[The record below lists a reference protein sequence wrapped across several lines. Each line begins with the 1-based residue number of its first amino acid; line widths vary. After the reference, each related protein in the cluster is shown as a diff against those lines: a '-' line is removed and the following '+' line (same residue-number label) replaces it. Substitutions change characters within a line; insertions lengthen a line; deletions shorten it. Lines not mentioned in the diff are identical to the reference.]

1 MANDA
6 PRLPVSK
13 THKLFIG
20 GAFPRSESGRVLP
33 APTPTGTPVA
43 HYCNASR
50 KDFRDAVR
58 AARAA
63 QPAWQ
68 STTPYLRGQ
77 ILYRAAE
84 LLEERRA
91 LFQAHLA
98 STGLDPQAAARQ
110 VDLSVDRLVHFAG
123 WTDKLAAV
131 FGSVN
136 PVASPHWNLTSP
148 EPVGVVAAFCPDE
161 PSLLSLVTLLAAPLV
176 TGNTVVALA
185 SASEPLSAVAL
196 AEVIATSDIPAGV
209 VNILTGTRAELA
221 PTAADHREVQAIL
234 DGTGH
239 AETARVLAAGA
250 ATNLKRVHSWS
261 WSPAVWETDEAENPY
276 RILDT
281 VEFKTAWHP
290 SAY

>member
-1 MANDA
+1 MANPA
-6 PRLPVSK
+6 PRIPVSK

-20 GAFPRSESGRVLP
+20 GAFPRSESGRVFP
-33 APTPTGTPVA
+33 APTPDGTIVA
-43 HYCNASR
+43 HCCNASR
-50 KDFRDAVR
+50 KDLRDAVR

-68 STTPYLRGQ
+68 AATPYLRGQ

-91 LFQAHLA
+91 LFQGHLA
-98 STGLDPQAAARQ
+98 SAGLAPKAAARH

-136 PVASPHWNLTSP
+136 PVASPHWNLTAP

-176 TGNTVVALA
+176 TGNAVVVLA
-185 SASEPLSAVAL
+185 SETEPLSAVAF
-196 AEVIATSDIPAGV
+196 AEVIAVSDIPAGV
-209 VNILTGTRAELA
+209 VNILTGHRAELA
-221 PTAADHREVQAIL
+221 PAAAEHREIQAIL
-234 DGTGH
+234 DGAASPDTS
-239 AETARVLAAGA
+239 AILASGA
-250 ATNLKRVHSWS
+250 ATNLKRVHAWPLA
-261 WSPAVWETDEAENPY
+261 PADWESDEAENPY

-290 SAY
+290 SAF